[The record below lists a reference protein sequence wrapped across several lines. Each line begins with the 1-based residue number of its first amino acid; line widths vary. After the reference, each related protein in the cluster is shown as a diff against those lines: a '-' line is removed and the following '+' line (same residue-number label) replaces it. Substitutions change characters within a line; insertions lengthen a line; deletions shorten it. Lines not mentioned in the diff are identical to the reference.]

1 MIEVEN
7 LTKNYGPF
15 RALEDVSF
23 RIEKGEVVGFLGPNG
38 AGKTTTMRILTCFMP
53 ASSGRATVAGYDV
66 FKESLE
72 VRKRIGYLPENI
84 PLYPEMTVTKYLKY
98 ISKIKGLPRSRR
110 AERLDL
116 AIEACG
122 LTERRNQIIGQLS
135 KGYRQRVGLAQA
147 LIHDPDVMIFD
158 EPTSG
163 LDPRQIVEIRELI
176 KELGKEHTII
186 LSTHILPEASMTC
199 ERLIV
204 INEGR
209 IAGDVKLSEG
219 KAISID
225 TGEHVESALIEGKT
239 LYLEVSGPVEK
250 VTTAL
255 ESVPSVGRVENKE
268 TSDGNNPVFHVSY
281 DAGTDVRPEIAAI
294 VVRNGWS
301 LLEMRSVEIT
311 LEEVFLRLTTESDNE
326 PVRLIDDV
334 DVSEDD
340 HNQTP
345 QVDTEDQML

>member
-1 MIEVEN
+1 
-7 LTKNYGPF
+7 
-15 RALEDVSF
+15 
-23 RIEKGEVVGFLGPNG
+23 
-38 AGKTTTMRILTCFMP
+38 MP

-66 FKESLE
+66 FKESLD

-84 PLYPEMTVTKYLKY
+84 PLYPEMTVSKYLKY

-110 AERLDL
+110 ADRLDL
-116 AIEACG
+116 AVEACG

-163 LDPRQIVEIRELI
+163 LDPRQIIEIRELI

-225 TGEHVESALIEGKT
+225 AGEHVESALNEGKT
-239 LYLEVSGPVEK
+239 LYLEVDGPAEEVS
-250 VTTAL
+250 TAL
-255 ESVPSVGRVENKE
+255 ESVPSVDRVDGRG
-268 TSDGNNPVFHVSY
+268 TSESNHPIFHVNY
-281 DAGTDVRPEIAAI
+281 DTGTDARPEIAATI
-294 VVRNGWS
+294 VRNGWS
-301 LLEMRSVEIT
+301 LLEMRAIEET
-311 LEEVFLRLTTESDNE
+311 LEEVFLRLTSGSDNQEDQLSDNE
-326 PVRLIDDV
+326 DITEGARD
-334 DVSEDD
+334 
-340 HNQTP
+340 QTP
-345 QVDTEDQML
+345 QVDIEG

>member
-23 RIEKGEVVGFLGPNG
+23 RIDKGEVVGFLGPNG

-53 ASSGRATVAGYDV
+53 ASSGRATVAGYDI
-66 FKESLE
+66 FRESLE
-72 VRKRIGYLPENI
+72 VRRRIGYLPENI
-84 PLYPEMTVTKYLKY
+84 PLYPEMTVSKYLKY

-110 AERLDL
+110 ADRLDL
-116 AIEACG
+116 AIEACA

-163 LDPRQIVEIRELI
+163 LDPRQIIEIRELI

-209 IAGDVKLSEG
+209 IAGDVKLAEG
-219 KAISID
+219 RPISIA
-225 TGEHVESALIEGKT
+225 TGAGDEPELGDGKT
-239 LYLEVSGPVEK
+239 LYLEVSAPVEE

-255 ESVPSVGRVENKE
+255 ESVPSVDRAENQG
-268 TSDGNNPVFHVSY
+268 TSENDNPIFHVSY
-281 DAGTDVRPEIAAI
+281 NAETDVRAEIAATI
-294 VVRNGWS
+294 VRNGWS
-301 LLEMRSVEIT
+301 LLEMRSVEMT
-311 LEEVFLRLTTESDNE
+311 LEEVFLRLTTATDNE
-326 PVRLIDDV
+326 PNRLGDDA
-334 DVSEDD
+334 DVSEN
-340 HNQTP
+340 NQNQAA
-345 QVDTEDQML
+345 QVDIED